1 MTSAVKCVTGPTFI
15 WAGLSVY
22 SKSILLREREEE
34 LPAIGVGQPMPL
46 IATCDWHSPEEQ
58 DWMTSF

>member
-46 IATCDWHSPEEQ
+46 IATL
-58 DWMTSF
+58 